1 MSVKAES
8 TGSGM
13 DVLKWIVVILLVAI
27 GVIGNSY
34 YSDQSLLY
42 RVIALIAL
50 AAVAAFIALQT
61 FKGKAFFTLFKEAKN
76 EIRRVVWPT
85 RQETTQTTAIVIVV
99 VLIVALILW
108 GMDSLLGWFVSGFIG

>member
-1 MSVKAES
+1 MSVKTES
-8 TGSGM
+8 TSSGL
-13 DVLKWIVVILLVAI
+13 DVLKWIVVALLVAV
-27 GVIGNSY
+27 GVVGNSY

-42 RVIALIAL
+42 RVIALIVL
-50 AAVAAFIALQT
+50 AAVAAYVALQT
-61 FKGKAFFTLFKEAKN
+61 IKGQAFFNLFKDAKN

-108 GMDSLLGWFVSGFIG
+108 GMDTLLGWIVSGFIG

>member
-1 MSVKAES
+1 MSVKTES

-13 DVLKWIVVILLVAI
+13 DVLKWIVVVLLVAV
-27 GVIGNSY
+27 GVVGNSY

-50 AAVAAFIALQT
+50 AAIAIFVAMQT
-61 FKGKAFFTLFKEAKN
+61 VKGTAFFTLFKEAKN

-85 RQETTQTTAIVIVV
+85 RQETTQTTALVVVV

-108 GMDSLLGWFVSGFIG
+108 GVDSLLGWFVSGFIG